1 MTHFAAFLVYINS
14 LSFRPERFLL
24 ADLVD
29 WMHEV
34 MHKSP
39 EDWGYKR
46 SDIRLDIKPLVL
58 CAIMQNFPV
67 GLRNLRA
74 PTLDKLERVNR
85 YFNVDLSQ

>member
-1 MTHFAAFLVYINS
+1 M
-14 LSFRPERFLL
+14 L

-46 SDIRLDIKPLVL
+46 TDIRLDIKPLVL
-58 CAIMQNFPV
+58 CAIMQNLPV
-67 GLRNLRA
+67 GLRSLRA

-85 YFNVDLSQ
+85 YFSIYLSQ